1 MTSKLWATW
10 PSLCTSTLNIS
21 IAERLEARHWK
32 IRNQYSAKE
41 DYHWDWINK
50 LNNDY
55 LLILTHIIELFSTQ
69 NQTPTTWKLIPRE
82 CTSRFLH
89 IQFSIIY
96 FMFVTW
102 RVYSLL
108 CSLFVGLKTT
118 AWEAWPGELFCQF
131 CFLELIQ
138 WGTRVF
144 GFVLSQ
150 WFDKVGLAFS
160 PIK

>member
-55 LLILTHIIELFSTQ
+55 LLILTHIIEFFSTQ

-82 CTSRFLH
+82 
-89 IQFSIIY
+89 Y
-96 FMFVTW
+96 KKK
-102 RVYSLL
+102 RVYF
-108 CSLFVGLKTT
+108 SLFAYSIFYNLFHVCHLESVLIALLAICWTQDNCLGSVAWRIVLLVLLFGINSVGNKSFWICPVTM
-118 AWEAWPGELFCQF
+118 
-131 CFLELIQ
+131 
-138 WGTRVF
+138 V
-144 GFVLSQ
+144 
-150 WFDKVGLAFS
+150 
-160 PIK
+160 

>member
-1 MTSKLWATW
+1 MTCRLSTTW

-118 AWEAWPGELFCQF
+118 AWEAWPGKIVLLVLLFEIGQLGNKSFWICPV
-131 CFLELIQ
+131 
-138 WGTRVF
+138 TMV
-144 GFVLSQ
+144 
-150 WFDKVGLAFS
+150 
-160 PIK
+160 

>member
-55 LLILTHIIELFSTQ
+55 LLILTHIIEFFSTQ

-89 IQFSIIY
+89 IQFSIIH

-118 AWEAWPGELFCQF
+118 AWEAWPGKIVLLDLLF
-131 CFLELIQ
+131 EI
-138 WGTRVF
+138 G
-144 GFVLSQ
+144 S
-150 WFDKVGLAFS
+150 VGNKSFWIC
-160 PIK
+160 PVTMV